1 MLTRRQEQTVRA
13 LYRLALSKPIVGVD
27 SNDLIELIHL
37 VYGASRRPGEEH
49 RHLATRVKEAEERL
63 EQLGLGLDEL
73 ANDPA
78 LPLFYRGGKGGKVRR
93 RKRVY
98 LSSAERGPT
107 RTL

>member
-1 MLTRRQEQTVRA
+1 MLTRRQEQIVRA

-37 VYGASRRPGEEH
+37 VYGASRRPGEAH
-49 RHLATRVKEAEERL
+49 RTLAARVTEAEERL

-78 LPLFYRGGKGGKVRR
+78 LPLFYRRGNACNRKTRR
-93 RKRVY
+93 RSGGIARR
-98 LSSAERGPT
+98 LPR
-107 RTL
+107 